1 MHQYRLGADLL
12 QRSSAEKDMGVL
24 VNNTVAMS
32 KQCSLVAK
40 KASGIMECIKKSV
53 ANRMKK
59 VILPLC
65 SALVRPHLEHCVQFW
80 ALQFMRNREHL
91 ERVQRRATKMTR
103 GLEHLLYEERLRDLG
118 LFSLEERRLRGVFS
132 TAYINI

>member
-12 QRSSAEKDMGVL
+12 QRSSAEKDLTVL
-24 VNNTVAMS
+24 KDNRLTMS
-32 KQCSLVAK
+32 QQCALVAK

-80 ALQFMRNREHL
+80 LLVKERQRNSRESSQAS
-91 ERVQRRATKMTR
+91 QR
-103 GLEHLLYEERLRDLG
+103 
-118 LFSLEERRLRGVFS
+118 
-132 TAYINI
+132 